1 VESFGIFFGPGPPGK
16 AMKYALTWLKM
27 VYPHQK
33 YGETL
38 GNMMMN
44 IYQDALE
51 RRVGSLL
58 FVNL

>member
-1 VESFGIFFGPGPPGK
+1 MNNG
-16 AMKYALTWLKM
+16 ALTWLKM

-38 GNMMMN
+38 GNMMLN

-51 RRVGSLL
+51 RRVESFL
-58 FVNL
+58 FVPPQL